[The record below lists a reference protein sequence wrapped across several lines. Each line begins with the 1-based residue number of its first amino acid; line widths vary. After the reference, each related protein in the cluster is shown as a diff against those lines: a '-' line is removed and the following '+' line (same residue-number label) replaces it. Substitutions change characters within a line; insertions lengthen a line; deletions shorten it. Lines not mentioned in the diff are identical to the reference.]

1 MRQVL
6 IKDTPKAERPRER
19 LEQYGVSNLS
29 NEELIAIILKT
40 GTKNESVKSL
50 AARLLIT
57 IGGVTELKD
66 TKITTLTSI
75 KGIGKVKAMELIAAI
90 ELGKRIY
97 YDKELTNNTFNNAE
111 SVFNYFRYYLNNKKQ
126 EHFYCL
132 YLDNKKNLID
142 KKLLF
147 VGTINKSIVHPREIF
162 KEAYLLSASYI
173 ICVHNHPSNDP
184 TPSNEDLIF
193 TKSIIEIGAI
203 QGIPIIDHII
213 VGNNNY
219 YSFFEQNKI

>member
-6 IKDTPKAERPRER
+6 IKNIPKVERPRER

-29 NEELIAIILKT
+29 NEELISIILKT

-50 AARLLIT
+50 ATRVLT
-57 IGGVTELKD
+57 SIGGINKLKD
-66 TKITTLTSI
+66 IKINTLTSI

-97 YDKELTNNTFNNAE
+97 YDKDITNNAFNNAE
-111 SVFNYFRYYLNNKKQ
+111 SVFNYFKYYLDNKKQ

-147 VGTINKSIVHPREIF
+147 VGTINQSVVHPREIF

-184 TPSNEDLIF
+184 TPSKEDIVF
-193 TKSIIEIGAI
+193 TKNIREVGSI

-213 VGNNNY
+213 VCNNKY

>member
-1 MRQVL
+1 VRQVL
-6 IKDTPKAERPRER
+6 IKNIPKVERPRER

-29 NEELIAIILKT
+29 NEELISIILKT

-50 AARLLIT
+50 ATRVLT
-57 IGGVTELKD
+57 SIGGINKLKD
-66 TKITTLTSI
+66 IKINTLTII

-97 YDKELTNNTFNNAE
+97 YDKDITNNAFNNAE
-111 SVFNYFRYYLNNKKQ
+111 SVFNYFKYYLDNKKQ

-147 VGTINKSIVHPREIF
+147 VGTINQSVVHPREIF

-184 TPSNEDLIF
+184 TPSKEDIVF
-193 TKSIIEIGAI
+193 TKNIREVGSI

-213 VGNNNY
+213 VCNNKY